1 MDDVVPT
8 RLKREIADL
17 YLRNSK
23 KLDAVDAE
31 ALQSFA
37 SKVLEIISRMDSKLQ
52 LSHDIEVLKE
62 SMTHLKNDS
71 LKLQKSELDSDDY
84 DFAHNDCKNLMNS
97 VKRWLKLEGL
107 LS

>member
-1 MDDVVPT
+1 MDDDVPT

-17 YLRNSK
+17 YLKNSK

-37 SKVLEIISRMDSKLQ
+37 SRVLEVISRMDSRLQ
-52 LSHDIEVLKE
+52 LSHDLEVLKE

-71 LKLQKSELDSDDY
+71 LKLEKAEPNSDDY
-84 DFAHNDCKNLMNS
+84 DFAHNDCKNLLNS
-97 VKRWLKLEGL
+97 VKKWLKLEGL